1 MKLHFW
7 TRIAAIAFV
16 AFQGAIASFV
26 GFIPNLAIA
35 QTLPDSLKIPE
46 GQHFLF
52 KTSAKGS
59 QIYVCQSQEKG
70 FEWTLKAPDA
80 VLLDE
85 QGEQFGQHY
94 LGPSW
99 EAKDGSKIM
108 GQVKSKAD
116 APQADAIPWL
126 LLEASSHE
134 GDGVFSSV
142 NWIVRLNTV
151 GGKAP
156 LDGCDSANQD
166 REISVDYSADYYFY
180 GASAASNY

>member
-7 TRIAAIAFV
+7 IKIAAIASLFP
-16 AFQGAIASFV
+16 SFAV
-26 GFIPNLAIA
+26 A
-35 QTLPDSLKIPE
+35 QTLPDSLKVPD
-46 GQHFLF
+46 GQRFLF

-85 QGEQFGQHY
+85 RGEQFGQHY

-99 EAKDGSKIM
+99 EANDGSKII
-108 GQVKSKAD
+108 GRVKSKSD

-126 LLEASSHE
+126 LLEANSHE
-134 GDGVFSSV
+134 GNGVFSSV

-156 LDGCDSANQD
+156 VDGCNSANRD

-180 GASAASNY
+180 GASTASNY

>member
-7 TRIAAIAFV
+7 TKIAASWGIATL
-16 AFQGAIASFV
+16 V
-26 GFIPNLAIA
+26 GFVPSLAVA
-35 QTLPDSLKIPE
+35 QTLPDSIKVPD
-46 GQHFLF
+46 GQRFLF

-70 FEWTLKAPDA
+70 FEWTLKAPEA

-85 QGEQFGQHY
+85 RGEKFGQHY

-108 GQVKSKAD
+108 GQVKNKTD

-126 LLEASSHE
+126 LLEANSHE
-134 GDGVFSSV
+134 GNGVFSPV

-156 LDGCDSANQD
+156 VDGCNRANQD
-166 REISVDYSADYYFY
+166 RQVSINYSADYYFY